1 MAFFAPHFL
10 QVRELAFGATLNES
24 SEQPPRWPEACIR
37 SRSAV
42 TI

>member
-1 MAFFAPHFL
+1 MAFFEPHFL
-10 QVRELAFGATLNES
+10 QVRELAFGGTLCDS
-24 SEQPPRWPEACIR
+24 SEQPPRWPEAHIQ